1 VSHHIADLLEAGIQ
15 CCAGIWIT
23 LVAYGVIAAPA
34 RIEGMRRFLKVG
46 GPLLIA
52 IAIALAV
59 TNLRTPTIARNWQRV
74 ATTDGC
80 SVEFP
85 QPPKHETK
93 LIAGLPTET
102 QSLYLEAIDQDFRLS
117 AVEIPADAPPATDDQ
132 RIDMIRDSMIAN
144 SKNYVLVGDRKLT
157 DRAVAGRELELVVND
172 THTMRM
178 RIYVSGRRSC
188 RAIIAMPK
196 SSSDQ
201 DANHFLESFRF
212 TP

>member
-1 VSHHIADLLEAGIQ
+1 MSHHIADLVEAGIQ
-15 CCAGIWIT
+15 CCVGIWIT

-34 RIEGMRRFLKVG
+34 RIEGMRRFFKVG

-59 TNLRTPTIARNWQRV
+59 TNLRTPTTERNWQRV
-74 ATTDGC
+74 TTTDGAC

-93 LIAGLPTET
+93 LIGGLPTDT
-102 QSLYLEAIDQDFRLS
+102 QSLYIAAIDQDFRLS

-144 SKNYVLVGDRKLT
+144 KNYVLVGERKLT
-157 DRAVAGRELELVVND
+157 ERAGAGRELELLVND
-172 THTMRM
+172 THTMRV
-178 RIYVSGRRSC
+178 RVYVSGRRSC

-196 SSSDQ
+196 SSSAE